1 MYKFAQ
7 LTMKLDGVI
16 TEFCDIFSP
25 ISQMLKTNSTSNE
38 SSKTIKVQVKKLI
51 RAE

>member
-16 TEFCDIFSP
+16 TEFCDIYSP
-25 ISQMLKTNSTSNE
+25 ISQMLRNMTTPEPATNNYL
-38 SSKTIKVQVKKLI
+38 Q
-51 RAE
+51 